1 MNKKSTQKKRPVV
14 ARKVEPVVR
23 HETSFI
29 GGVLRCSCG
38 WAHREFIPFGA
49 FAQVERLAD
58 AHKANPVV
66 RGATESRTSPPRCS
80 TKG

>member
-1 MNKKSTQKKRPVV
+1 MNKKSTSKKRPVV

-38 WAHREFIPFGA
+38 WTHHSFIPFGA
-49 FAQVERLAD
+49 FAQVEMLAD
-58 AHKANPVV
+58 AHKANPRVD
-66 RGATESRTSPPRCS
+66 GAADEQAKKEQGT
-80 TKG
+80 